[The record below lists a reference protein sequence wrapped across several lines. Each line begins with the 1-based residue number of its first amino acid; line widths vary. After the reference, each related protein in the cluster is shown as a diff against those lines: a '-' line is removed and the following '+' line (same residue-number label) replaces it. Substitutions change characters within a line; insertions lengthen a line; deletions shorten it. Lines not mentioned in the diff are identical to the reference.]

1 VKHKS
6 PSQSHASSVAPQSPA
21 ASETSRSIPAIVPSQ
36 DDIARR
42 AYISYVNEGSQPG
55 HQDRHWLEAE
65 AHLQDEM
72 ATGSGQHSGSTD
84 ASPMLK

>member
-1 VKHKS
+1 MKHKS
-6 PSQSHASSVAPQSPA
+6 PSQSHAPSVTPRSPA

-55 HQDRHWLEAE
+55 HQERHWLEAE
-65 AHLQDEM
+65 ARLQDEM
-72 ATGSGQHSGSTD
+72 ANGSGPHSGSTD
-84 ASPMLK
+84 ASPILK